1 MAERPKMLYLL
12 IALWVIFSLI
22 FISIGYASLDLAS
35 NIYKWF
41 FTEELYFG
49 PMLFFVT
56 FFLTIVMFVFG
67 SIFLIFAY
75 ETFKRKRWVWN
86 AGIIISTIFIVIFS
100 FMLASLMITALI
112 FMDNFSI
119 PTLITVM
126 IAFLVDLGI
135 IFSIT
140 RPSVK
145 EYLHD
150 QV

>member
-1 MAERPKMLYLL
+1 MAEKPKMLYLL

-22 FISIGYASLDLAS
+22 FISMGYYSLDLALDALTQS
-35 NIYKWF
+35 HSDETF
-41 FTEELYFG
+41 FL
-49 PMLFFVT
+49 PMLFFAT

-75 ETFKRKRWVWN
+75 ETFKIKKWVWN

-100 FMLASLMITALI
+100 FMLAALMITALI
-112 FMDNFSI
+112 FMDSFSI
-119 PTLITVM
+119 LTLITVM

-135 IFSIT
+135 VFSIT